1 MKQQK
6 LTVRPRNGIGRGH
19 SRRIRAGGEVPAVI
33 YGKHSEPQALA
44 VNEKAL
50 GQLLKAIAG
59 SAAVLEIDAEGSKP
73 RLSVIKEVQRNPMT
87 DRILHLDLNEVSADE
102 EMVVSVTVHT
112 IGESHGVQH
121 ESGVIDV
128 SSHDITIRCLPRNL
142 PEFIEVDI
150 TDLHVGQ
157 TIHIRELKPI
167 EGVTFTD
174 DEDRPVISCV
184 LGIVEEEVE
193 PEVEEVLEEG
203 AEGAEGAE
211 GEDSET
217 SEGEPEEGKG
227 KGKGKES

>member
-33 YGKHSEPQALA
+33 YGKHSEPQPLA
-44 VNEKAL
+44 VNERAL

-59 SAAVLEIDAEGSKP
+59 SAAVLEIDAEGSEP
-73 RLSVIKEVQRNPMT
+73 RLSIIKEVQRNPMT

-102 EMVVSVTVHT
+102 EMVVSVIVHT
-112 IGESHGVQH
+112 IGESYGVDH

-184 LGIVEEEVE
+184 LGIVEEEVV
-193 PEVEEVLEEG
+193 PEAEEVLEEG
-203 AEGAEGAE
+203 AEGAEGEA
-211 GEDSET
+211 SEA
-217 SEGEPEEGKG
+217 SEGEAEESKG